1 MKPVED
7 QLLESLAGGV
17 RPFDVLPAQVP
28 MGTPDF
34 DAMLEGAIS
43 GRAATG
49 LGVRFAPVASGVFDQ
64 EEQSVIAR
72 SIDLVAASGVEH
84 ALILHKQRTLRV
96 DVRNRVVLEVD
107 PITEQTVIDGIDGFV
122 AANVPKVSAVSLDS
136 DADRSALNA
145 PARGVRNA
153 SLVNALAGRVPQ
165 LE

>member
-28 MGTPDF
+28 VDTPDF
-34 DAMLEGAIS
+34 DAMLEDAID

-49 LGVRFAPVASGVFDQ
+49 LGVRFAPAASGIFDQ

-96 DVRNRVVLEVD
+96 DVRNRVVLDVD

-122 AANVPKVSAVSLDS
+122 AAKVPKVSAELSNPS
-136 DADRSALNA
+136 DARMRLNT

-153 SLVNALAGRVPQ
+153 SLVHALAGRVPN